1 MSVSDIIE
9 QLGGTNAVASYTGW
23 PYTTIDTWRAKNYIP
38 AWRQPK
44 VLELA
49 LELKLDVSAAD
60 FPEKQ
65 AA

>member
-1 MSVSDIIE
+1 MTVSDIIE
-9 QLGGTNAVASYTGW
+9 LLGGTNAVAAQTGW

-38 AWRQPK
+38 TWRQTK
-44 VLELA
+44 ILELA
-49 LELKLDVSAAD
+49 LDRKLDVSAAD